1 MVFWNPGCG
10 FCQQMLPDLK
20 EWEARA
26 PENSPRLLL
35 VSAGSEAANRQ
46 MGFAS
51 PVVLLDQQFA
61 VGRAFG
67 ASGTPSGILV
77 DAEGKV
83 ASEVA
88 VGAQALLE
96 LAEASRSSGL

>member
-1 MVFWNPGCG
+1 VFWNPGCG

-20 EWEARA
+20 EWKAEWEARA

-35 VSAGSEAANRQ
+35 VSAGSAAANRQ

-88 VGAQALLE
+88 VGPR
-96 LAEASRSSGL
+96 RS